1 MKINALNT
9 LRAGYR
15 RWDVTSNQD
24 QALQLM
30 NSCANSDDLAVTN
43 WAPQLC
49 LKLPAG
55 VGVGASRPAQ
65 GLERPQESAGLPRLC
80 WDRPN
85 YPI

>member
-30 NSCANSDDLAVTN
+30 NSCANSDGLAVKG
-43 WAPQLC
+43 QM
-49 LKLPAG
+49 
-55 VGVGASRPAQ
+55 SH
-65 GLERPQESAGLPRLC
+65 
-80 WDRPN
+80 
-85 YPI
+85 